1 MELHEAVGFFMGEE
15 KVKHK
20 RHTDLGKAF
29 PGLITLSLGN
39 ILLEK
44 THSVLQNSLITRLGA
59 CEATWPGGVALTFY
73 RADPAPGWL

>member
-20 RHTDLGKAF
+20 RHIDLKKAF

-39 ILLEK
+39 ILLDDAEQ
-44 THSVLQNSLITRLGA
+44 SNNEAWSL
-59 CEATWPGGVALTFY
+59 
-73 RADPAPGWL
+73 